1 MKGFQKVFFSTCQSA
16 MGRNGKMKSI
26 GLTLQPWWAE
36 VKIRVW
42 PITSKGEEGN
52 CWIECAYE
60 SIDALIA
67 ALKEGKKE
75 IEKKE
80 EEK

>member
-1 MKGFQKVFFSTCQSA
+1 MKSFQKIFFNNCHTA
-16 MGRNGKMKSI
+16 MGRNGSMKCI
-26 GLTLQPWWAE
+26 GLTLQPFWTEA
-36 VKIRVW
+36 KIRVW

-52 CWIECAYE
+52 CFIECAYE
-60 SIDALIA
+60 SIDALIE

-80 EEK
+80 ESL